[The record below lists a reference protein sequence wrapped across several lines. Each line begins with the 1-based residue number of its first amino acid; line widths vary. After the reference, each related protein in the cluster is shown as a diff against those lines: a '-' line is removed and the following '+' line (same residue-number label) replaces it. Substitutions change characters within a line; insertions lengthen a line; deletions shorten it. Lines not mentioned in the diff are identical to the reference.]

1 VADGTLQQVVDALAA
16 TLGRSVAIDD
26 TRLRLLAASRHF
38 GDEDGVR
45 MESLLNREL
54 PPANRAHVFSCGIAE
69 WTGPGIMEAS
79 PEFGSVR
86 RICIPVRHLGILFG
100 YLWLIDADATL
111 PTVGLTA
118 AQDAATDAAM
128 ALYREMLL
136 HERADSRN
144 GALMRDLLCSDPG
157 IRVRAGEEIRRD
169 HLLADGRHA
178 VVLVSEVSPGREVP
192 SSDVHQVVRAAAETS
207 AHSLPPASVLHLVDG
222 PRLVLLATSP
232 APRPDGVLSQHARQV
247 SRRICDALGAGTRV
261 RVGVGSTQPGL
272 EQAWT
277 SHNQAHQA
285 LRAGRVLDDQGDLVE
300 WDRLGV
306 FSALLRLPPE
316 ELGPAHYPPPLLRL
330 MEADRVGKLVTTL
343 ETYLDEAGDAVRTA
357 ARLHLH
363 RTTLY
368 YRLGK
373 VEELTGVDLRS
384 GQDRLTLHLGI
395 KLARLGGGLGEAP

>member
-1 VADGTLQQVVDALAA
+1 MADGTLQQVVDALAA

-45 MESLLNREL
+45 MQSLLNREL

-69 WTGPGIMEAS
+69 WTGPGVLEAS
-79 PEFGSVR
+79 PEFESSQ

-100 YLWLIDADATL
+100 YLWLIDAQATL
-111 PTVGLTA
+111 APSGLA
-118 AQDAATDAAM
+118 AAEDAATDAAM

-136 HERADSRN
+136 HERADSRS
-144 GALMRDLLCSDPG
+144 GALMRDLLCSDLG

-169 HLLADGRHA
+169 HLLADARHA
-178 VVLVSEVSPGREVP
+178 VVLVSEVSTGRDVP

-207 AHSLPPASVLHLVDG
+207 ARALPPAALLHLVDG

-232 APRPDGVLSQHARQV
+232 APWADGALSQHARQN
-247 SRRICDALGAGTRV
+247 SRRITDALGAATRV
-261 RVGVGSTQPGL
+261 RVGVGSTQPTL

-277 SHNQAHQA
+277 SYDQAHQA
-285 LRAGRVLDDQGDLVE
+285 LRAGRVLESLGDVVE

-306 FSALLRLPPE
+306 FGALLRLPPE
-316 ELGPAHYPPPLLRL
+316 DLGPAHYPPPLVQLL
-330 MEADRVGKLVTTL
+330 DADRSGKLVATL
-343 ETYLDEAGDAVRTA
+343 EAYLDEAGDAVRTA
-357 ARLHLH
+357 ARLQLH

-373 VEELTGVDLRS
+373 VEEVAGVDLGS
-384 GQDRLTLHLGI
+384 GADRLTLHLGI
-395 KLARLGGGLGEAP
+395 KLARLGGHLGAAP